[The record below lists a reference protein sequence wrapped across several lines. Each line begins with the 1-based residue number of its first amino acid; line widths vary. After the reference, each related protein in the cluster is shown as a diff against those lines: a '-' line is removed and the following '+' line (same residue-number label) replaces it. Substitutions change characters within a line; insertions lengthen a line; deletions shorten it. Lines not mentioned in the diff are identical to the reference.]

1 MTSHQLLAEI
11 ARQERLREWIQGLEK
26 NISMERRFKV
36 KTALRRELEKCQ
48 EEARILEERIARL
61 EKEESKSQA
70 S

>member
-1 MTSHQLLAEI
+1 MTSHELLAEI

-26 NISMERRFKV
+26 NLSTERRFKV
-36 KTALRRELEKCQ
+36 KAALRRELEKCQ

>member
-11 ARQERLREWIQGLEK
+11 SRQERLREWIQGLEK

-36 KTALRRELEKCQ
+36 KAALRRELEKCQ
-48 EEARILEERIARL
+48 EEAKILEEKIARL